1 MIIDLFKAFFSLIK
15 LNLVILLSKIFFP
28 KKIIIFFYWP
38 KKHMIQNENY
48 IEDLFDNLGKNFLVI
63 FGFNS
68 SNVAQHKHQYYIKC
82 GSLKY
87 IYNVDIFYDNVC
99 VDLFTNKSIR
109 IFMHHDIY
117 DSPIIEKKKES
128 NLFKR
133 LIKYDFIFLSNNK
146 NMLMFKNIFKK
157 HNSDLNNKIPN
168 LMEAGYP
175 KLDYLKK
182 KIKQNEL
189 IKNDII
195 VAPTLYNHVEKYS
208 MFDDLKKIIE
218 ILLINTTS
226 KVIFRPHPTNK
237 KTPIVLKIEKNFK
250 NEKNFR
256 FDTNNDYF
264 DTYTK
269 SMCLITDI
277 SGTAYTYAFLTKKPV
292 IFFSKNEKL
301 NNRCEFKNLSYFKD
315 REKIGVIAKDLNEI
329 KKAIINIKYIE
340 KKIKVSNDLL
350 EKEINYLGNSKNR
363 IRELINQILIQKNK
377 LYTKN

>member
-68 SNVAQHKHQYYIKC
+68 SNVAQHKHQYYIKY

-292 IFFSKNEKL
+292 IFFSKFNTSIIDNPFVLKL
-301 NNRCEFKNLSYFKD
+301 L
-315 REKIGVIAKDLNEI
+315 
-329 KKAIINIKYIE
+329 
-340 KKIKVSNDLL
+340 KKIKLKKIIYSGYPSYVIKNKNLL
-350 EKEINYLGNSKNR
+350 KQK
-363 IRELINQILIQKNK
+363 ILIHTHSGK
-377 LYTKN
+377 LPEFRGSTTIFYSILLKKKIFALHFE